1 VFASVD
7 ATGGA
12 QGNWTLEYSTDPGV
26 VFHPILL
33 AGTSDAGGG
42 SLGDPMYTWYAGTGE
57 YTGYWVWDQEN
68 CSYYTKDFSH
78 MWQHIFSPDEWK
90 YFDTVMWSHTD
101 ALGDAQYD
109 TGLYHAP
116 LTWFT
121 ASSGTYAGYDVY
133 IGDGLTYYSSEHGVS
148 HYTCWRHSDSGYWA
162 YFDASAWF
170 SVTGF
175 PAEPQNEW
183 FHGFGEDAGMTFGTS
198 LTART
203 TPKTIPICGSM

>member
-1 VFASVD
+1 
-7 ATGGA
+7 
-12 QGNWTLEYSTDPGV
+12 
-26 VFHPILL
+26 
-33 AGTSDAGGG
+33 
-42 SLGDPMYTWYAGTGE
+42 
-57 YTGYWVWDQEN
+57 
-68 CSYYTKDFSH
+68 
-78 MWQHIFSPDEWK
+78 MWQHIFSPDEWR